1 MSSIRLLVN
10 KVFYTSF
17 GQLVICAVFGFAL
30 AIMFRK
36 VCKGDCTIYFA
47 PHVDEVSGKIFKL
60 EDTCYKY
67 TPYLV
72 DCNTDINILAPYDTG
87 NYPENKLRKSSATV
101 ESFINDN

>member
-1 MSSIRLLVN
+1 MSSIRLIVN
-10 KVFYTSF
+10 KIFYTFF
-17 GQLVICAVFGFAL
+17 GQLVISAVFGFAL

-36 VCKGDCTIYFA
+36 VCKGNCTTYFA
-47 PHVDEVSGKIFKL
+47 PHVNEISGKVFKL

-72 DCNTDINILAPYDTG
+72 DCKITKTVLSPYDTG
-87 NYPENKLRKSSATV
+87 NFPENKLLI